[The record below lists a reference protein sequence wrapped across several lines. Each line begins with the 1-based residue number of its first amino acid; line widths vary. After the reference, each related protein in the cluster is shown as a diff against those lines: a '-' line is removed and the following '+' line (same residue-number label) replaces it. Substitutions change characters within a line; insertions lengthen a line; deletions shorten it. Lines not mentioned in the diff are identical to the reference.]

1 MAAHARAGPRAGPPA
16 PRAGAEN
23 HQPPAAGLSV
33 AALERLARE
42 RRRALLHAAAHRSR
56 CAQDAEDAVQEALRI
71 AFERRA
77 SIRPATAF
85 AYIAV
90 IAMHEASR
98 LARIVERTRS
108 LDAPAHTQEP
118 PALVECQPAPAR
130 DVDAVLDALDG
141 LRAVKPDEAR
151 ALMARA
157 LGWRYAEIA
166 DAFGW
171 SYTKSNRCLAEG
183 RAALRGRSG
192 G

>member
-1 MAAHARAGPRAGPPA
+1 MAAHARAGPPA
-16 PRAGAEN
+16 PRAGN
-23 HQPPAAGLSV
+23 HPPPAAGLSV

-56 CAQDAEDAVQEALRI
+56 SAQDAEDAVQEALRI

-85 AYIAV
+85 AYVAV
-90 IAMHEASR
+90 IAMHEAGR
-98 LARIVERTRS
+98 LRRIAERTRS

-118 PALVECQPAPAR
+118 LALVECQPAPAR
-130 DVDAVLDALDG
+130 DVDAVLDALAG

-157 LGWRYAEIA
+157 LGWPYAEIA

-171 SYTKSNRCLAEG
+171 SYTKTNRCLAEG
-183 RAALRGRSG
+183 RAALRARAGA
-192 G
+192 